1 MYVPLIFWV
10 ISFAWN
16 HILLMQYVTGCC
28 YQTDQIYKIEKKL
41 IYDSSRLRV
50 KLKSQYRKLNY
61 CQLGPKQLHA
71 LSTAGEPQFSN
82 RLFANNKW
90 A

>member
-28 YQTDQIYKIEKKL
+28 YQTDQIYKTEKKL
-41 IYDSSRLRV
+41 
-50 KLKSQYRKLNY
+50 
-61 CQLGPKQLHA
+61 
-71 LSTAGEPQFSN
+71 
-82 RLFANNKW
+82 
-90 A
+90 